1 MSLPVYLI
9 NLPRD
14 RQRLL
19 AMATQ
24 LQQLDLP
31 FECLPAVYG
40 KALSPAEREALYDEQ
55 ANAARFHTPLVDGE
69 IGCYASHLR
78 AWQHLLD
85 SDAPAALVL
94 EDDVLL
100 RPSLLPVLRAL
111 VAQPAGWQ
119 MVKLIGRDFER
130 PWWSQALT
138 DGVALIGYRRL
149 PSLTSAYVL
158 SREGAARLLAA
169 RRPFFRPV
177 DTDLRHW
184 WECGLAVAG
193 AYPYPVQHAQA
204 SQNSSIGQRDP
215 GVGARRRWRK
225 LWFQT
230 RYLLCSAWFNL
241 RRPAPSAGKP

>member
-14 RQRLL
+14 GQRLQ
-19 AMATQ
+19 AMTRQ
-24 LQQLDLP
+24 LQDLALP
-31 FECLPAVYG
+31 FEVLPAVCG
-40 KALSPAEREALYDEQ
+40 RDLLPAERAALYDEQ
-55 ANAARFHTPLVDGE
+55 TNARRFHAPLVDGE

-78 AWQHLLD
+78 AWQRLLD
-85 SDAPAALVL
+85 SGAPAALVL

-111 VAQPAGWQ
+111 ASRPHGWQ
-119 MVKLIGRDFER
+119 MVKLIGRDVER
-130 PWWSQALT
+130 PWHPKVLT

-158 SREGAARLLAA
+158 SREGAASLLAA
-169 RRPFFRPV
+169 RRRFFRPV

-184 WECGLAVAG
+184 WECGLSVAG
-193 AYPYPVQHAQA
+193 AYPYPVAHAQ
-204 SQNSSIGQRDP
+204 SGEESRIGQRDLN
-215 GVGARRRWRK
+215 GGARRRWRK

-230 RYLLCSAWFNL
+230 LYVLGSAWANL
-241 RRPAPSAGKP
+241 RRGPPGAGLS